1 MFIGVFFYS
10 FTLGNIT
17 SMLSSSDEKNENFE
31 KKINTL
37 TQIKLK
43 VISFSLF

>member
-1 MFIGVFFYS
+1 
-10 FTLGNIT
+10 
-17 SMLSSSDEKNENFE
+17 MLSSSDEKNENFE